1 MSGPVLTHL
10 QHVTTVTNQ
19 VETSEGQT
27 SLTPEV
33 RNGSTPARQQDFA
46 GSRVAST
53 TYLYSSSSRPHS
65 YSGPLGFLRRKDA
78 RAEVFVESFM
88 FWLDTVEMVR
98 VAGEPSVFYSA
109 WVFPVY
115 ILALVSTLRMAI
127 APNSSLLS
135 SAGFALQDL
144 PFFILRVALIAVFG
158 FVSPLLYPLKN
169 ALVSLTFIY
178 FTFLANLR
186 IFRGHSMFWG
196 VEHSVVERSTV
207 IVDGWAVGMVMWG
220 KGCSARE
227 LMTKNMFWIVNRF
240 FKKSILDL
248 NQVGVYRKSKV
259 IILWNIF
266 IDTDDTAMCTTTFI
280 FSIAFIN

>member
-1 MSGPVLTHL
+1 MCSSFAADSLRPDFDMSGPVLTHL

-19 VETSEGQT
+19 LYTDDGPNG
-27 SLTPEV
+27 LTLEA
-33 RNGSTPARQQDFA
+33 RNGSTSGRQQDLA
-46 GSRVAST
+46 GSRVASS
-53 TYLYSSSSRPHS
+53 TYLYSSSLRPRSHS
-65 YSGPLGFLRRKDA
+65 GHLGFLWRRDD

-115 ILALVSTLRMAI
+115 ILALMSTLRMAI

-158 FVSPLLYPLKN
+158 YVSPLLYPLKN

-178 FTFLANLR
+178 FTFLTKLR
-186 IFRGHSMFWG
+186 IFRSSSMF
-196 VEHSVVERSTV
+196 
-207 IVDGWAVGMVMWG
+207 
-220 KGCSARE
+220 
-227 LMTKNMFWIVNRF
+227 
-240 FKKSILDL
+240 
-248 NQVGVYRKSKV
+248 
-259 IILWNIF
+259 
-266 IDTDDTAMCTTTFI
+266 
-280 FSIAFIN
+280 